1 MFIKRKKL
9 KLLIVCGIFLFFYLY
24 IFISSSRI
32 DIFLSRSHQGNSLN
46 GHNKTKVKSP
56 FEGPVEDLLGGEF
69 RINREHNDVINED
82 KKTNDH
88 GWKKGFRVGAGFQN
102 PLLNV
107 GEVIKEKADDPMD
120 GIEDEIIEDNLGHPK
135 ARAVKGP
142 EFKPLQPIADKRSKK
157 KKGHRKSDEDCC
169 IEVKK
174 KQKLYLHV
182 TYPPFIQFGKP
193 GDPGED
199 GQSVRWRPD
208 ELTRNESLQKE
219 KDFNV
224 HYFDEWTSRKIAV
237 HRSLLDQRGPEC
249 RASYAYLPPVSVIIV
264 FHNEAWTTL
273 LRSIHS
279 VLDRTPIY
287 LLQEIV
293 LLDDFSDMEHLQEP
307 LEAYIQ
313 HLDKVKLFRATKR
326 LGLIRARNTAFD
338 HSKGR
343 IVVFL
348 DSHIECFP
356 GWLEPLIAPIHND
369 STAVTF
375 PSIELINGRTFGT
388 GMNTKL
394 ERTVGGL
401 MVHSLSFNWLYE
413 RKHNISQTLLY
424 YPSPTMPGGLY
435 AVSRE
440 WFSKLGKYDPEM
452 DFWGGENIEMSF
464 KTWMCGGSLL
474 LSVCSHVGHI
484 FRNINP
490 NIGGIRLTYKNS
502 IRVAEVWM
510 DQYKHFFYEK
520 LGYNIPDYG
529 DVTSRVLLRKSLN
542 CSDFGWY
549 LQHVFPELKKSMDV
563 FGHYYGEIRSVS
575 ENVCLTR
582 QTNTIGIDSC
592 RLGAVTQQWQ
602 YGSDKRIT
610 SGEFILGVRSEIK
623 QEVEYWHIG
632 IFHDRVFDKTVFV
645 YWIYENQRLVNKKT
659 GLCLQVN
666 TRSRSVELKNCSN
679 SSEDQQWKLTTRKQ
693 NQDAMKSR
701 GVEIDWSV

>member
-107 GEVIKEKADDPMD
+107 GEVIEEKADDPMD

-237 HRSLLDQRGPEC
+237 HRSLLDQRGPE
-249 RASYAYLPPVSVIIV
+249 
-264 FHNEAWTTL
+264 
-273 LRSIHS
+273 
-279 VLDRTPIY
+279 
-287 LLQEIV
+287 
-293 LLDDFSDMEHLQEP
+293 
-307 LEAYIQ
+307 
-313 HLDKVKLFRATKR
+313 
-326 LGLIRARNTAFD
+326 
-338 HSKGR
+338 
-343 IVVFL
+343 
-348 DSHIECFP
+348 
-356 GWLEPLIAPIHND
+356 
-369 STAVTF
+369 
-375 PSIELINGRTFGT
+375 
-388 GMNTKL
+388 
-394 ERTVGGL
+394 
-401 MVHSLSFNWLYE
+401 
-413 RKHNISQTLLY
+413 
-424 YPSPTMPGGLY
+424 SPTMPGGLY

-563 FGHYYGEIRSVS
+563 FGHYYGESTMANKLLMPEAYCFR
-575 ENVCLTR
+575 R
-582 QTNTIGIDSC
+582 QC
-592 RLGAVTQQWQ
+592 
-602 YGSDKRIT
+602 
-610 SGEFILGVRSEIK
+610 
-623 QEVEYWHIG
+623 
-632 IFHDRVFDKTVFV
+632 
-645 YWIYENQRLVNKKT
+645 
-659 GLCLQVN
+659 
-666 TRSRSVELKNCSN
+666 
-679 SSEDQQWKLTTRKQ
+679 
-693 NQDAMKSR
+693 
-701 GVEIDWSV
+701 